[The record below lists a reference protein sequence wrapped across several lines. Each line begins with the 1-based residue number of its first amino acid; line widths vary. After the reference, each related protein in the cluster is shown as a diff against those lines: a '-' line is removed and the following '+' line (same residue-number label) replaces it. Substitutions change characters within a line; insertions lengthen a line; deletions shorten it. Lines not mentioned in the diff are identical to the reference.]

1 MQIPITDKNEIKI
14 FVLYLMKNVGV
25 KLDFNNVSDIVIQD
39 NVVRYFDFA
48 ICFAEL
54 VEAGHVTVEENEN
67 GVEMYSVSST
77 GAQVADEL
85 SGSILSNIRDISLQ
99 NAKRHLSFQRIGA
112 SVDCHSEDLGGGK
125 YRIFFEIREKGGGDF
140 RISVDT
146 DSHRKMEQMMLN
158 FKRRPDVVYRG
169 TLALLSGDVNYIF
182 EP

>member
-25 KLDFNNVSDIVIQD
+25 RLDFNNVSDIVIQD
-39 NVVRYFDFA
+39 NVVSYFDFA
-48 ICFAEL
+48 ICFSEL
-54 VEAGHVTVEENEN
+54 VEAGHVTVETNEN
-67 GVEMYSVSST
+67 GIEMYSVSPT

-85 SGSILSNIRDISLQ
+85 SETLLSSVLSISLQ

-112 SVDCHSEDLGGGK
+112 SVDCRSEELPGGK
-125 YRIFFEIREKGGGDF
+125 YRIVFEIREKGGGDF

-146 DSHRKMEQMMLN
+146 DSRRKMEQMMLN